1 MYSRSLTLGTHVQR
15 VLGLCVYNYSGL
27 GNDAAH
33 ERYQQLQCNN
43 RLCDFAKMMEFKSKK
58 LARPSCMA
66 KPIHKS
72 WLFGVL
78 HMCTHSTGCRPQTDP
93 ASYRARRARAKPST
107 NPDCLRLLA
116 CLPLPLLSAPDMQSS
131 YALINTC

>member
-1 MYSRSLTLGTHVQR
+1 MYSCSLTLGTHVQR
-15 VLGLCVYNYSGL
+15 VLGLCVYNYSGP

-43 RLCDFAKMMEFKSKK
+43 RSCDFAKMMEFKSKK

-66 KPIHKS
+66 QPIHKL

-78 HMCTHSTGCRPQTDP
+78 HICTHSTGRRPQTDLP
-93 ASYRARRARAKPST
+93 PTEHAELEPSLRPTPIASACSPV
-107 NPDCLRLLA
+107 CL
-116 CLPLPLLSAPDMQSS
+116 CLCSVHRICSPVML
-131 YALINTC
+131 